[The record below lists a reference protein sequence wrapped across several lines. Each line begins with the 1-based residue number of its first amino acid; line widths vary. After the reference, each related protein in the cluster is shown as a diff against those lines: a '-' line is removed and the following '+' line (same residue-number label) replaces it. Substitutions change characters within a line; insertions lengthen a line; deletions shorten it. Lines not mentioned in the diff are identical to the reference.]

1 MPSKYYRDLS
11 CTNCNYKERIVSSPI
26 GKEPIQGVF
35 KAHVEL
41 RWCHCCQGVRN
52 IFTGRGGAYK
62 QSDIKALKGLSH
74 ESKEELI
81 TRKDAI
87 IKQIYDLNR
96 SWTWRKTIK
105 HNRLN
110 LELISVKQ
118 KLVES
123 AFIEKTIDD
132 YNQKAKAYYDSFK
145 PQPRC
150 LECQS
155 TDVGLKDYT
164 LDQHTCGGK
173 FVTENPH
180 KAIIGSPLHRFITK
194 FLMYSYDENGFA
206 EKSERDLLLP
216 RNYKP
221 DNA

>member
-35 KAHVEL
+35 KAHIEL
-41 RWCHCCQGVRN
+41 RWCNCCKGVRN
-52 IFTGRGGAYK
+52 VFTGRGGAYK
-62 QSDIKALKGLSH
+62 QSDIKALKGLSN

-81 TRKDAI
+81 AKKDAI
-87 IKQIYDLNR
+87 IKQAYDLNW
-96 SWTWRKTIK
+96 SWAWRKTSK
-105 HNRLN
+105 HNHLK

-123 AFIEKTIDD
+123 AFIERTIDD
-132 YNQKAKAYYDSFK
+132 YNQKAKIYYDSFK

-155 TDVGLKDYT
+155 TDVGLADYT
-164 LDQHTCGGK
+164 KDQHICGGK
-173 FVTENPH
+173 FITDNPH
-180 KAIIGSPLHRFITK
+180 ESLIGSPLHY
-194 FLMYSYDENGFA
+194 FLIEYPVFYYNESGYA
-206 EKSERDLLLP
+206 EKRM
-216 RNYKP
+216 KKF
-221 DNA
+221 